1 MCCNA
6 TYIPIYSPAEFIQLL
21 NRVGGSF
28 TTSDEVSGRVG
39 SRIVTVMLQP
49 DK

>member
-1 MCCNA
+1 MPR
-6 TYIPIYSPAEFIQLL
+6 ISRFILPLNLFQLL

-39 SRIVTVMLQP
+39 SKIVTVMLQP